1 VPHTIHSR
9 RRFIRIVPAFG
20 AFVLPGFAAL
30 AQDLGGAPRERV
42 WPAPRARGGP
52 MDDPFPSHHPAI
64 VKEMVSV
71 SHGNVARVRELL
83 QQHPELAKASWD
95 WGFGDW
101 ETALGAASHVGN
113 RTIAEL
119 LIERGAPPTHFSAA
133 MLGQLDVLKTFVAA
147 TPGLQRMRGP
157 HGLTL
162 MVHARK
168 GGAPAAP
175 VVAYLE
181 SLGGADQPYRD
192 EPLTSEERT
201 SIVGRYT
208 FGDRPR
214 DSFVVAAQNN
224 QLTIARVGAVERTLF
239 HQGEL
244 AFHAAGGPGTT
255 IRFERDET
263 RIVALTVHDPDP
275 VVRAR
280 RSN

>member
-1 VPHTIHSR
+1 MLHTAHSR
-9 RRFIRIVPAFG
+9 RRFIRVVPGLGAFLISGFG
-20 AFVLPGFAAL
+20 AA
-30 AQDLGGAPRERV
+30 AQDQAGGPAEPV
-42 WPAPRARGGP
+42 WPAPPVRGGP
-52 MDDPFPSHHPAI
+52 VDESFPSHHPALAR
-64 VKEMVSV
+64 EMVLV
-71 SHGNVARVRELL
+71 SHVNLARVRELL

-101 ETALGAASHVGN
+101 ETALGAASHIGN
-113 RTIAEL
+113 RPVAEL
-119 LIERGAPPTHFSAA
+119 LIEHGAPPTHFSAA

-168 GGAPAAP
+168 GGQAAAP

-192 EPLTSEERT
+192 EALTEQERT

-214 DSFVVAAQNN
+214 DSFVVAAQNG
-224 QLTIARVGAVERTLF
+224 QLTIARVGAIERTLF
-239 HQGEL
+239 HQGQL

-255 IRFERDET
+255 IRFERDGE
-263 RIVALTVHDPDP
+263 RIAALTVHDPDP

-280 RSN
+280 RN